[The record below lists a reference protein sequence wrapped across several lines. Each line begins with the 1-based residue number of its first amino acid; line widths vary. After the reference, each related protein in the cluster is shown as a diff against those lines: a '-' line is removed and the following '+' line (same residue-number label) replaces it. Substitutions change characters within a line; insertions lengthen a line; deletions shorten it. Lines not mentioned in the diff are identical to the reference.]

1 MMKNLLFAPAKRL
14 VLPNNLLRHKMF
26 SIAVNHSLFQRTK
39 LRGITCKTPLLY
51 SRGISNDVLSRIKSS
66 KETLTNSIQ
75 TLERGTDE
83 GGQPLTS
90 DDYADHSRN
99 ISDLKPLLDAYDKY
113 VKYEQEINELDELV
127 EECEDDKELRALA
140 IEDKQKLQGQ
150 VEEVE
155 TLLME
160 LLQAKD
166 SDDSKNVI
174 LEVRSGAGGTEA
186 ALFAKELFEM
196 YEKYAGNKGWNFK
209 VLSKQLTSEGT
220 DDGHGYSN
228 AAAQVVGQGAFG
240 RLKYE
245 SGVHRVQRVPTTEKQ
260 GRIQT
265 STAAILIL
273 PEAKEADVDIKKD
286 DLKID
291 TMRASG
297 AGGQHVNT
305 TDSAVCISARIKIPE
320 YCFRHDLTMK
330 ISLIL

>member
-1 MMKNLLFAPAKRL
+1 MLKKLLFAPVKRFISSSSF
-14 VLPNNLLRHKMF
+14 LRHKNI
-26 SIAVNHSLFQRTK
+26 STAVNRANPKLSFFRCAK
-39 LRGITCKTPLLY
+39 LRSINCKAPLLY
-51 SRGISNDVLSRIKSS
+51 SRGISNDVLARIKSS
-66 KETLTNSIQ
+66 KQSLRNSMQ

-83 GGQPLTS
+83 EGQPLTS
-90 DDYADHSRN
+90 DDYAEHSRN

-113 VKYEQEINELDELV
+113 VKYEDEINELDDLV

-273 PEAKEADVDIKKD
+273 PEAKEADVDIKKGRF
-286 DLKID
+286 K
-291 TMRASG
+291 
-297 AGGQHVNT
+297 N
-305 TDSAVCISARIKIPE
+305 
-320 YCFRHDLTMK
+320 
-330 ISLIL
+330 